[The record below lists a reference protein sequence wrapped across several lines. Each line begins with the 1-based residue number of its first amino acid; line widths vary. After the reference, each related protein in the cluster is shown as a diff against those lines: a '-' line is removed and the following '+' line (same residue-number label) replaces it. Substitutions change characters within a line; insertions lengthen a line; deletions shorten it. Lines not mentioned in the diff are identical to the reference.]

1 MAMDSENI
9 KGRAYAFG
17 TFSAIKPRASL
28 LLRPLSWMFSQTR
41 ARIESTHFAS
51 WMVLPAAD
59 AARLSSSESDVQLRR
74 AYLLFLSA
82 FNGEREEYLH
92 ATWNALAPAIGALW
106 SHCERWP
113 GVWQL
118 RDFIE
123 YVRAHEL
130 FADVFFN
137 AYGDA
142 TAEDIRAALRLTR
155 ALEDFA
161 LAAPAPDVRQFRKR
175 YERLLMELGADLA
188 A

>member
-17 TFSAIKPRASL
+17 TFSAIKPRGSL
-28 LLRPLSWMFSQTR
+28 LLRPLSWVLARTR
-41 ARIESTHFAS
+41 ARLESTHFAA
-51 WMVLPAAD
+51 WMILPAERAEQ
-59 AARLSSSESDVQLRR
+59 LSSSESELEHRR

-82 FNGEREEYLH
+82 FNGDRDEYLH
-92 ATWNALAPAIGALW
+92 ACCHALAPAIGAIW

-113 GVWQL
+113 GASQL
-118 RDFIE
+118 REFLE
-123 YVRAHEL
+123 YTRAHEL

-142 TAEDIRAALRLTR
+142 TAEDVRAALRLSH

-161 LAAPAPDVRQFRKR
+161 LAAPAPDVRHFRQR

>member
-17 TFSAIKPRASL
+17 AFSAIKPRGRL
-28 LLRPLSWMFSQTR
+28 LLRPLLWVLSQTR
-41 ARIESTHFAS
+41 ARLDATHFAS
-51 WMVLPAAD
+51 WMIVPAQR
-59 AARLSSSESDVQLRR
+59 AAQLSSSESEPELRR
-74 AYLLFLSA
+74 AYLLFA
-82 FNGEREEYLH
+82 GTFNGEREEYLH
-92 ATWNALAPAIGALW
+92 ACAHALGPALGAIW

-113 GVWQL
+113 GAARL
-118 RDFIE
+118 RDFVE

-130 FADVFFN
+130 VADMFFN

-142 TAEDIRAALRLTR
+142 TAGDVRAALRLAH

-161 LAAPAPDVRQFRKR
+161 LAPASADARSFRQR
-175 YERLLMELGADLA
+175 YERLLMLLGADLA

>member
-17 TFSAIKPRASL
+17 TFSAIKPRGTL
-28 LLRPLSWMFSQTR
+28 LLRPLSWVLARTR
-41 ARIESTHFAS
+41 ARLESTHFAS
-51 WMVLPAAD
+51 WTIVPAQL
-59 AARLSSSESDVQLRR
+59 AARLSSSESEVERRR
-74 AYLLFLSA
+74 AYLLFSSA

-92 ATWNALAPAIGALW
+92 ACWTAFAPVLDAIW

-113 GVWQL
+113 GALQL
-118 RDFIE
+118 RDLID

-142 TAEDIRAALRLTR
+142 TAEDIRAALRLAH

-161 LAAPAPDVRQFRKR
+161 LAASAPDARHFRR
-175 YERLLMELGADLA
+175 RFERLLIELGADLA